1 MYTNSLCRWVEC
13 SKYLRVRACVVYR
26 DVWIKVIQDA
36 KHEYLRTKRRS
47 EQEMKK
53 KCKSPHKCLPQSV
66 QYAVLT
72 YVTIKML
79 CIGVCICV
87 CECVLIS
94 YAVFMCV

>member
-13 SKYLRVRACVVYR
+13 SKYLCVRACVYR

-53 KCKSPHKCLPQSV
+53 KCKSPHKC
-66 QYAVLT
+66 
-72 YVTIKML
+72 
-79 CIGVCICV
+79 VCLSPYSMQC
-87 CECVLIS
+87 
-94 YAVFMCV
+94 